1 VIRFENEYERLNQ
14 LVDELVEYIVET
26 ISDNDLG
33 FVNSILRKYGE
44 EEIVD
49 A

>member
-14 LVDELVEYIVET
+14 LVDELLEYIVET
-26 ISDNDLG
+26 TSNNDLG
-33 FVNSILRKYGE
+33 FVNSILKKYGE

>member
-1 VIRFENEYERLNQ
+1 MIRFENEYERLNQ
-14 LVDELVEYIVET
+14 LVDELLEYIVET
-26 ISDNDLG
+26 VSNNDLE